1 MVCIG
6 TPSLCLKKV
15 IIAAAH
21 IPQPPAN
28 GNADLA
34 AVDALSPGDFRLLDT
49 SHVIGVNTAG
59 LCRSGMSQ
67 SHRQSCNQIY

>member
-21 IPQPPAN
+21 IPQPPVD
-28 GNADLA
+28 GNADLTA
-34 AVDALSPGDFRLLDT
+34 MDTLSPGDFRLLDT
-49 SHVIGVNTAG
+49 GNVVGVNTAD
-59 LCRSGMSQ
+59 LCRSRSEERRVGKE
-67 SHRQSCNQIY
+67 C